1 MRIDVSQFEKQAALA
16 LGAASRPAPSRA
28 WGITHWTAVIS
39 GYTNSLSRLPLC
51 EERSRALPF
60 RHRQLWAVALEPKGP
75 QDLFGAVAR
84 ARRRRVRQE
93 P

>member
-1 MRIDVSQFEKQAALA
+1 MRIDVRQFEKEAALA

-28 WGITHWTAVIS
+28 WRLTHCTAVNIR
-39 GYTNSLSRLPLC
+39 THELAVAAAAL
-51 EERSRALPF
+51 RAAQSSAPF

-75 QDLFGAVAR
+75 QDLSGAVAR